1 MAVDRGGAHGP
12 LVELT
17 LARLRQFV
25 REPEA
30 IFWTFAFPIL
40 MAVAMT
46 VAFPNRAA
54 APVRVV
60 VADGDGGPDAA
71 AAMRRALTATPAI
84 TLRTLAPGA
93 EARALREGEVHLI
106 VVPGTPPTYRYD
118 PSRDESRVAR
128 LVVDDVLQR
137 GAGRSDPWQAR
148 DETLQVPGSRY
159 VDWLLPGLIG
169 MTIMGTGMWGLGFS
183 ITQARM
189 QHLLKRFL
197 ASPMQRRDYLA
208 AQLLARMVFLAPE
221 VAIPLGFGVIALGM
235 PVHGSVAAIT
245 VVSAAGALAF
255 GAIGLLAA
263 SRARTIEG
271 ISGVLNVV
279 MLPMW
284 MLSGVFFSSANYP
297 AAAQP
302 AIRLLPLTALV
313 DALRVVVLDG
323 SGLGAVVPELAV
335 LVAWTVFGFAAALR
349 LFRWR

>member
-1 MAVDRGGAHGP
+1 MAIDRGGAHGP
-12 LVELT
+12 LLELT

-46 VAFPNRAA
+46 VAFPDRAA

-60 VADGDGGPDAA
+60 VADAASADAA
-71 AAMRRALTATPAI
+71 ALRRALTSTPAI
-84 TLRTLAPGA
+84 TLRTLAPGD
-93 EARALREGEVHLI
+93 EQRALREGDVHLI
-106 VVPGTPPTYRYD
+106 VVPGEPPTYRYD

-128 LVVDDVLQR
+128 LLVDDVLKR
-137 GAGRSDPWQAR
+137 AAGRADPWQAR
-148 DETLQVPGSRY
+148 EQALQVPGSRY
-159 VDWLLPGLIG
+159 VDWLMPGLIG

-197 ASPMQRRDYLA
+197 ASPMQWRDYLS
-208 AQLLARMVFLAPE
+208 AQLLARMVFLTPE
-221 VAIPLGFGVIALGM
+221 VAIPLGFGVLALGM
-235 PVHGSVAAIT
+235 PVHGSVAAIAI
-245 VVSAAGALAF
+245 VSAAGALAF

-313 DALRVVVLDG
+313 DALRVVILDG
-323 SGLGAVVPELAV
+323 SGVGGVVSQLAV
-335 LVAWTVFGFAAALR
+335 LGGWTVVAFAAALR